1 MSQPI
6 GRTII
11 TASSAVTATRT
22 GRERSSVRPLAVDA
36 AKVPRCA
43 RDDRE
48 SVIRGGFRMRET
60 ARPHPEEAR
69 SAVSKGGQPALPL
82 PTLRDASL
90 RDAPQGEVVVSKRN
104 ALQGSYLEDPGILRL
119 DLVGHLLDLDRILAH
134 GLDRAERRP
143 AGLGLDLQVGR
154 ILAAQVDEER
164 LALARHD

>member
-22 GRERSSVRPLAVDA
+22 GRERSSWRADLQEVDE
-36 AKVPRCA
+36 RT
-43 RDDRE
+43 
-48 SVIRGGFRMRET
+48 G
-60 ARPHPEEAR
+60 R
-69 SAVSKGGQPALPL
+69 SAVPAS
-82 PTLRDASL
+82 D
-90 RDAPQGEVVVSKRN
+90 
-104 ALQGSYLEDPGILRL
+104 LEDPGILRL

-154 ILAAQVDEER
+154 ILAAQVDE
-164 LALARHD
+164 